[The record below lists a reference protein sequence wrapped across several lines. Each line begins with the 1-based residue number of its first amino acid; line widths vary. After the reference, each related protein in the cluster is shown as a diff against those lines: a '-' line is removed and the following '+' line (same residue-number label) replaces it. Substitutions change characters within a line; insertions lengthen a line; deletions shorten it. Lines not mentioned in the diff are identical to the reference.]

1 MEAKNEIREAD
12 RKSGHIRMK
21 KKTTQKNA
29 MKKLI
34 EVAALLCTILTV
46 GSFALYICFRN
57 GLYETLAITFGTT
70 LYHILMRVAVA
81 FCVNKVMH
89 NRADLSRRWYQPK
102 SWEAPLY
109 AKLKVKKWKDKMPT
123 YQPDF
128 FDPKK
133 ISWEE
138 IAMAM
143 CQAEVGH
150 ELIVVCS
157 FLPIVAARWFHALP
171 AFLITS
177 LLAAAFDLSFVIMQ
191 RYNRARIMKLVQKK
205 AMAKN
210 KENYCN

>member
-1 MEAKNEIREAD
+1 MA
-12 RKSGHIRMK
+12 
-21 KKTTQKNA
+21 QKLS

-34 EVAALLCTILTV
+34 ELAAVLCTVLTV
-46 GSFALYICFRN
+46 GAVVLYIWFGN
-57 GLYETLAITFGTT
+57 DLYETLAITFGTT

-81 FCVNKVMH
+81 FGVNNVMH
-89 NRADLSRRWYQPK
+89 NRADLSKSWYQPK
-102 SWEAPLY
+102 SWEPPLY
-109 AKLKVKKWKDKMPT
+109 AKLRVKKWKDKMPT

-133 ISWEE
+133 ITWEE

-177 LLAAAFDLSFVIMQ
+177 ILAAAFDLSFVIMQ
-191 RYNRARIMKLVQKK
+191 RYNRARILKLVQKQK
-205 AMAKN
+205 RLK
-210 KENYCN
+210 